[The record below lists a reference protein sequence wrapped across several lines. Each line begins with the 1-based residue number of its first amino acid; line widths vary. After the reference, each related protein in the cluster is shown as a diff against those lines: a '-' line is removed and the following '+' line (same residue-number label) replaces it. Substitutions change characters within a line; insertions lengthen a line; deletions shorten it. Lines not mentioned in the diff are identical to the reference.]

1 VVERL
6 RGTVL
11 PANACPWLVFGSR
24 NVAVPS
30 GVKAAVRLGRGPQP
44 SNDHGPISRQLEPY
58 RERPIVAE
66 NIRASTSALLGG
78 LENLLPVADVNPL
91 PELESD
97 LPKLRHLLEAEF
109 LMERHTRLVR
119 QSDAADRDVH
129 APRLQ
134 YGK

>member
-11 PANACPWLVFGSR
+11 PANACPWLVFRSR

-30 GVKAAVRLGRGPQP
+30 GVKTAVRPGRGPQP
-44 SNDHGPISRQLEPY
+44 SNDDGPVSRQLEPY
-58 RERPIVAE
+58 RERSIVAE
-66 NIRASTSALLGG
+66 NIGASTSALVGG

-91 PELESD
+91 PEFESD
-97 LPKLRHLLEAEF
+97 LPKLRHLLESEL
-109 LMERHTRLVR
+109 LMERDTRLVR
-119 QSDAADRDVH
+119 QSDPADCDVH
-129 APRLQ
+129 SARLQ